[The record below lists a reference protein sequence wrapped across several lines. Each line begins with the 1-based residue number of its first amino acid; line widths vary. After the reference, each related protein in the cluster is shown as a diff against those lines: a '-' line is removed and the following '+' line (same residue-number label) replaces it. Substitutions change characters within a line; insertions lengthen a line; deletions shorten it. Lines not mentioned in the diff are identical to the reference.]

1 MNLFCPGVLRQR
13 NRDNKLKAFEFYW
26 DSNVPRVG
34 EVGHVSWSEWFMRG
48 QNEKCKE
55 STDGLE
61 DDDAEEK
68 LVDQEEASGLTWAR
82 FEVHRAKTQWLPLRS
97 LEHDEDLLDPDRRI
111 KFYVSTLL
119 LSPYSG
125 TINFYRNLFFVIS
138 NTTLDLKI

>member
-111 KFYVSTLL
+111 KFYVSSWDHKF
-119 LSPYSG
+119 LSK
-125 TINFYRNLFFVIS
+125 FV
-138 NTTLDLKI
+138 LGHFKHYP